1 MRESLA
7 VTRGEFLKGGGG
19 YPPLF
24 FERLLPEDVACLRRQ
39 MQDRRFDSKVV
50 FALSRRCPWGAP
62 LVVLCVPFRRGV
74 PFPTTFWLTC
84 PSLRERCSQE
94 ESRQGVPSLE
104 AFLRGWHPQ
113 WVAYH
118 LRSSLIRLALLS
130 EGARRF
136 TLIHRPA
143 AFASL
148 RKGGVGGTRLGSAP
162 TVKCLHLQVASWL
175 ALGEHPGEAWLR
187 ERFPL
192 VSCSSPDLFPCL
204 GEKRHG

>member
-1 MRESLA
+1 MSPSLA
-7 VTRGEFLKGGGG
+7 VTGGGFLKVGGGC
-19 YPPLF
+19 PPLF
-24 FERLLPEDVACLRRQ
+24 FERLLPGDVGCLRRQ
-39 MQDRRFDSKVV
+39 MQDRRFNAEAV
-50 FALSRRCPWGAP
+50 FALSRRCAWGAP
-62 LVVLCVPFRRGV
+62 LVALCLPFRGAA

-84 PSLRERCSQE
+84 PSLRDRCSRE
-94 ESRQGVPSLE
+94 ESRQGVPALE
-104 AFLRGWHPQ
+104 AFLRRRYPR

-136 TLIHRPA
+136 ALIHRRA
-143 AFASL
+143 ALASL

-175 ALGEHPGEAWLR
+175 GLGEHPGEAWLR
-187 ERFPL
+187 ERFSP
-192 VSCSSPDLFPCL
+192 VSCPSPARFSCL